1 MEIELSDIHKEIQDN
16 VGKIVD
22 GFGDDYWSNLDQTGE
37 FPHEFHRA
45 MEVQASHEPRITNL
59 ENTLDK

>member
-22 GFGDDYWSNLDQTGE
+22 SFGDDYWSNLDQTGV

-45 MEVQASHEPRITNL
+45 MAEGGWLGITMP
-59 ENTLDK
+59 